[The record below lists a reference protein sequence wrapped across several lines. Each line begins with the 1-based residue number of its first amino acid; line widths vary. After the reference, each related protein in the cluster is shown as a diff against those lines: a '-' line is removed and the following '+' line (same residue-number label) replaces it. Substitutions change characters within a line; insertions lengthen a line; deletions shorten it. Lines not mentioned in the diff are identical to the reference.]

1 MSKQLKFL
9 KEEKIVH
16 GFFIFLCFNDDF
28 NIKKSERTN
37 NSTSK
42 LKTRKKLFGVIFK
55 KPQPLFIQKT
65 LTTLTLT
72 LTFKL

>member
-1 MSKQLKFL
+1 MVFL
-9 KEEKIVH
+9 
-16 GFFIFLCFNDDF
+16 FFFVLMMILY
-28 NIKKSERTN
+28 KKSERTN